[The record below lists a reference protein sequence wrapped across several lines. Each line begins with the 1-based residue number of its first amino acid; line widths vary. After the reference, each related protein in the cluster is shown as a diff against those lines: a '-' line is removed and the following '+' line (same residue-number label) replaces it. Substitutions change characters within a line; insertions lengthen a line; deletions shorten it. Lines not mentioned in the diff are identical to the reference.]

1 MFRHMGVGMQLGLG
15 FGAVPAVYLLV
26 GGLAI
31 YFFAP
36 LEALEPVRNL
46 VLALFLVAMPAA
58 WLLAYA
64 ITRSVTTRLRAAV
77 DAAQRLAT
85 GDLALEIRPTSN
97 DETGRLLESLAAMR
111 AGLADAISSIR
122 ESAEAVGSSS
132 MEIARGNQDLSTRT
146 EEQASNLEKTASS
159 MQELAATVKQNAD
172 NARQANQFALGASE
186 VAVRGG
192 EVVRGVAATM
202 AGITDSSKKI
212 SDIIGVIDGIAFQT
226 NILALNAAVEAAR
239 AGEQGRGF
247 AVVASEVRSLAQR
260 SAEAAKEITAL
271 IQDSVGRVE
280 AGTKQV
286 EGAGKTMDEIMNAVK
301 RVTDIMGEIAAA
313 SAEQLSGI
321 EQISG
326 AVSQMDQVVQQ
337 NAALVEQSA
346 AAAENMATRAE
357 SLVSSVARFK
367 LRGSAAAPR
376 HQTRQEPAPHKEPAP
391 QKRPAQ
397 RTSAG
402 APRREV
408 SPATAALALAAHAPA
423 LRAAD
428 GDWKEI

>member
-1 MFRHMGVGMQLGLG
+1 MLRKLGVRGRLVLG
-15 FGAVPAVYLLV
+15 FGGALLICLAIGGFAINAMAPVEELKGARDLLV
-26 GGLAI
+26 
-31 YFFAP
+31 
-36 LEALEPVRNL
+36 AL
-46 VLALFLVAMPAA
+46 
-58 WLLAYA
+58 LLAA
-64 ITRSVTTRLRAAV
+64 LTAGSLLAWGITYSVTSRLR
-77 DAAQRLAT
+77 DAADVAQRVAT
-85 GDLALEIRPTSN
+85 GDLAAHIGVAS
-97 DETGRLLESLAAMR
+97 DDDTGRLLASLEAMR
-111 AGLADAISSIR
+111 GALADAIGSIR
-122 ESAEAVGSSS
+122 HSAQAVGASSG
-132 MEIARGNQDLSTRT
+132 EIARGNQDLSART
-146 EEQASNLEKTASS
+146 EQQAANLERTAGS
-159 MQELAATVKQNAD
+159 MQELAATVRQNAES
-172 NARQANQFALGASE
+172 AKQANQLAMGASE

-192 EVVRGVAATM
+192 EAVRGVANTM
-202 AGITDSSKKI
+202 AGITDSSRKI

-286 EGAGKTMDEIMNAVK
+286 EGAGKTMDEIMGAVK

-321 EQISG
+321 EQVSA

-346 AAAENMATRAE
+346 AAAENMAGQAE
-357 SLVSSVARFK
+357 SLVASVAGFK
-367 LRGSAAAPR
+367 LPGGTPPPKNAAMQKPRASA
-376 HQTRQEPAPHKEPAP
+376 K
-391 QKRPAQ
+391 K
-397 RTSAG
+397 
-402 APRREV
+402 
-408 SPATAALALAAHAPA
+408 SPLPVAALALA
-423 LRAAD
+423 AAD

>member
-1 MFRHMGVGMQLGLG
+1 MLKIFGIRTRLALG
-15 FGAVPAVYLLV
+15 FGGPLAMCLLIGGLALHAMAPVESLAPARSLLGALLLATLVV
-26 GGLAI
+26 GGL
-31 YFFAP
+31 
-36 LEALEPVRNL
+36 LG
-46 VLALFLVAMPAA
+46 
-58 WLLAYA
+58 YA
-64 ITRSVTTRLRAAV
+64 ITHSITRRLRDAADV
-77 DAAQRLAT
+77 AQRLAT
-85 GDLALEIRPTSN
+85 GDLAVETGAAHG
-97 DETGRLLESLAAMR
+97 DDTGRLLASLGALR
-111 AGLADAISSIR
+111 ASLADAIGTIR
-122 ESAEAVGSSS
+122 HSAQAVGASSG
-132 MEIARGNQDLSTRT
+132 EIARGNQDLSART
-146 EEQASNLEKTASS
+146 EQQAANLEKTAGS
-159 MQELAATVKQNAD
+159 MQELAATVRQNAES
-172 NARQANQFALGASE
+172 AKQANQLAVGASE

-192 EVVRGVAATM
+192 EAVRGVADTM

-280 AGTKQV
+280 AGTRQV
-286 EGAGKTMDEIMNAVK
+286 EGAGKTMDEIMGAVK

-321 EQISG
+321 EQVSA

-346 AAAENMATRAE
+346 AAAENMAGQAE

-367 LRGSAAAPR
+367 LPGGVDAA
-376 HQTRQEPAPHKEPAP
+376 
-391 QKRPAQ
+391 
-397 RTSAG
+397 
-402 APRREV
+402 RRKV
-408 SPATAALALAAHAPA
+408 IAAKPNKAVPALALAAAE
-423 LRAAD
+423 